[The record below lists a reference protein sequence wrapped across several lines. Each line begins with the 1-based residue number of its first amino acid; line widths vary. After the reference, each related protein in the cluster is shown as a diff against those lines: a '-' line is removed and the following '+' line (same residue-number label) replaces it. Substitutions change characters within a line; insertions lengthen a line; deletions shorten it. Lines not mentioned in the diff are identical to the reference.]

1 MPDLILLAGPN
12 GAGKSTFYEVYL
24 QDSGLPFLNADIVAK
39 ELGLADYEA
48 SRALDELRDFYIKRR
63 LSFVSE
69 TVFSDPVGAK
79 VAMLQAAM
87 EAGFKVR
94 LLFIGVE
101 SSELA
106 EARVH
111 HRIENGGHPVPPDK
125 IASRYPRSLANLAK
139 AVKFV
144 SSVELFD
151 NSDAENP
158 HRRIAHFEAGALKW
172 KTDEI
177 IPGWARPLLD
187 GSKLGL

>member
-12 GAGKSTFYEVYL
+12 GAGKSTFHEVYL
-24 QDSGLPFLNADIVAK
+24 QDSGLPFLNADVVAR
-39 ELGLADYEA
+39 EMGLADYEA
-48 SRALDELRDFYIKRR
+48 SRALDELRDFYIQRR

-79 VAMLQAAM
+79 VAMLRAAM
-87 EAGFKVR
+87 AAGFKVR

-101 SSELA
+101 SPELS
-106 EARVH
+106 EARVR
-111 HRIENGGHPVPPDK
+111 HRVENGGHPVPPDK
-125 IASRYPRSLANLAK
+125 IASRYPRSLANLAE

-172 KTDEI
+172 KTDETV
-177 IPGWARPLLD
+177 PRWARPFLD
-187 GSKLGL
+187 S